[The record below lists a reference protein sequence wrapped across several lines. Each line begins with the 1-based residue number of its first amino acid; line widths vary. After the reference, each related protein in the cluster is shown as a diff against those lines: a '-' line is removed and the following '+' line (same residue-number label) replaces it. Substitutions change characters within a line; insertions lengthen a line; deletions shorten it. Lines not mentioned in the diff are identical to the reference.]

1 MTTVLTGLDRVLAE
15 PPHSLKNRRLG
26 LICNQA
32 SVTAGLDYGF
42 AKLLQHPDCNLSAL
56 FGPQHGPFGHTQD
69 NMIEWEGATDQR
81 IGRPVY
87 SLYGSSRKPTPA
99 MVENLDALVFDL
111 QEVGARYYTFIWTLV
126 HCMEAA
132 REHGL
137 PLIVLDRPNP
147 IGGDIIEGNLL
158 DSDYASFVGLLSI
171 PPRHGMTIGEL
182 ARLFADFYGVS
193 CELSVIEV
201 GGWRRWMT
209 FSDTGLPWVLPS
221 PNMPTE
227 QTALVYPGMCLL
239 EGTNLSEGRGT
250 TRPFEIFGAPFIEPF
265 ALVKRLETLRL
276 PGVKFRPLDFLPTF
290 QKHAGILC
298 GGAQIHVLDQ
308 KTFRPYRTAVYI
320 LRTVRD
326 LYGAKLQ
333 WRLPP
338 YEYETEKLPIDILAG
353 TSRLRIMID
362 NLEPIAAFETW
373 FQADEALFAE
383 QRRPYLL
390 YE

>member
-1 MTTVLTGLDRVLAE
+1 
-15 PPHSLKNRRLG
+15 
-26 LICNQA
+26 
-32 SVTAGLDYGF
+32 
-42 AKLLQHPDCNLSAL
+42 
-56 FGPQHGPFGHTQD
+56 
-69 NMIEWEGATDQR
+69 
-81 IGRPVY
+81 
-87 SLYGSSRKPTPA
+87 
-99 MVENLDALVFDL
+99 
-111 QEVGARYYTFIWTLV
+111 
-126 HCMEAA
+126 
-132 REHGL
+132 
-137 PLIVLDRPNP
+137 
-147 IGGDIIEGNLL
+147 
-158 DSDYASFVGLLSI
+158 
-171 PPRHGMTIGEL
+171 MTIGEL
-182 ARLFADFYGVS
+182 ARLFAGFYGVS

-362 NLEPIAAFETW
+362 NLEPIAAFEAW